1 MMPLNAQKRV
11 QPTTETTTASTT
23 TTKRGKHSNNNKMWM
38 QQQQQQSLTKI
49 GKKKR
54 VEKNSFA
61 VFAKI
66 FMLSTSSGSRG
77 GRGSGGAWQ
86 AEGKSVACVRHLK
99 EHTCGRQRDRGGH
112 GTEDWGLGTGYSA
125 AYYTQKERRREQLA
139 LTEMKRNVTWK
150 LQAAPLP
157 PTLML
162 PLMQTV
168 LLPWCLYGNAF

>member
-1 MMPLNAQKRV
+1 MHRKGCNQQQEQRQRQRQQQK
-11 QPTTETTTASTT
+11 
-23 TTKRGKHSNNNKMWM
+23 GKT
-38 QQQQQQSLTKI
+38 QQQQQDVDAAAAAAEPNQDWEKGAG
-49 GKKKR
+49 GKKFICCICKNFHAVNKQW
-54 VEKNSFA
+54 VE
-61 VFAKI
+61 
-66 FMLSTSSGSRG
+66 
-77 GRGSGGAWQ
+77 
-86 AEGKSVACVRHLK
+86 
-99 EHTCGRQRDRGGH
+99 GRQEQRGRLASSREKRRLCSPFERTHMWEAERQRGH

>member
-11 QPTTETTTASTT
+11 QPTTGTTTASTT
-23 TTKRGKHSNNNKMWM
+23 TTKREKHSNNNKTWM

-49 GKKKR
+49 GKKER

-86 AEGKSVACVRHLK
+86 AAGKSVACVRHLK
-99 EHTCGRQRDRGGH
+99 EHTCGRQRDRGGIR
-112 GTEDWGLGTGYSA
+112 DRGLGTGYSA

>member
-11 QPTTETTTASTT
+11 QPTTGTTTASTT
-23 TTKRGKHSNNNKMWM
+23 TTTKTKREKHSNNNKMWM
-38 QQQQQQSLTKI
+38 QQQQRQQSLTKI

-77 GRGSGGAWQ
+77 SRGREKRRLCSPFERTHMWEAETEGGT
-86 AEGKSVACVRHLK
+86 G
-99 EHTCGRQRDRGGH
+99 
-112 GTEDWGLGTGYSA
+112 DWGLGTGYSA

-157 PTLML
+157 PTLTL
-162 PLMQTV
+162 TLMQTV
-168 LLPWCLYGNAF
+168 LLPCLYGNAF

>member
-1 MMPLNAQKRV
+1 MPLNAQKRV
-11 QPTTETTTASTT
+11 QPTTGTTTASTT
-23 TTKRGKHSNNNKMWM
+23 TTKREKHSNNNKTWM

-86 AEGKSVACVRHLK
+86 AAGKSVACVRHLK
-99 EHTCGRQRDRGGH
+99 EHTCGSQRVKGGH

-157 PTLML
+157 PPPTLT
-162 PLMQTV
+162 LMQTV

>member
-11 QPTTETTTASTT
+11 QPTTGTTTASTT
-23 TTKRGKHSNNNKMWM
+23 TTKREKHSNNNKTWM

-49 GKKKR
+49 GKKER

-77 GRGSGGAWQ
+77 GRGSGAAWQ
-86 AEGKSVACVRHLK
+86 AAGKSVACVRHLK
-99 EHTCGRQRDRGGH
+99 EHTCGRQRVKGGH
-112 GTEDWGLGTGYSA
+112 GTENWGLGTGYSA

-168 LLPWCLYGNAF
+168 LPWCLYGNAF

>member
-11 QPTTETTTASTT
+11 HPTTGTTKASTATTTTT
-23 TTKRGKHSNNNKMWM
+23 TTKREKHCNINNKMWM
-38 QQQQQQSLTKI
+38 QQQQQSLTKI
-49 GKKKR
+49 GEKKR

-77 GRGSGGAWQ
+77 GRGSGSAWQ
-86 AEGKSVACVRHLK
+86 AAGKTVACVRYLK
-99 EHTCGRQRDRGGH
+99 EHTCGRQRDSGG
-112 GTEDWGLGTGYSA
+112 TGLGTEYSA

-157 PTLML
+157 PTS
-162 PLMQTV
+162 TV
-168 LLPWCLYGNAF
+168 LPCCLYGNAF

>member
-11 QPTTETTTASTT
+11 QPTTGTTTASTT
-23 TTKRGKHSNNNKMWM
+23 TTKREKHSNNNKTWM

-77 GRGSGGAWQ
+77 GRRSGAAWQ
-86 AEGKSVACVRHLK
+86 AAGKSVACVRHLK
-99 EHTCGRQRDRGGH
+99 EHTCGRQRHRGGIR
-112 GTEDWGLGTGYSA
+112 DRGLGTGYSA

-150 LQAAPLP
+150 LQAAPLLPP
-157 PTLML
+157 PTL

-168 LLPWCLYGNAF
+168 LPWCLYGNAF